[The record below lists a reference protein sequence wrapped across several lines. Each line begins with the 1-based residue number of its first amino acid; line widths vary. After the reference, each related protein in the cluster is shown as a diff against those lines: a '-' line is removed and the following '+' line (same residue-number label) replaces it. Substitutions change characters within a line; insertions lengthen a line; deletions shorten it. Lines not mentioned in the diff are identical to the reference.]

1 MNHRREGVVDMA
13 VEKKRYTI
21 SVPLE
26 VEAELNELKRDR
38 YCQTT
43 RNEMFRDLLVRGLGT
58 LQMEEIREKTIR
70 ERMPENKNTKR

>member
-1 MNHRREGVVDMA
+1 MA
-13 VEKKRYTI
+13 VERKRYTI

-38 YCQTT
+38 YRQTT

-58 LQMEEIREKTIR
+58 LQMEEIGEKTIK
-70 ERMPENKNTKR
+70 ERMPESKITER